1 MSKKQVIT
9 IEKEGSGWAN
19 VNECLLELLVAI
31 KNTGISNNFEYEKPV
46 TIGKLKEQTYCEER
60 LWDNDEYIAYKA
72 NLSTYESAI
81 NEALAALGWTIS
93 DTVTN
98 G

>member
-19 VNECLLELLVAI
+19 ANECISELSLAI
-31 KNTGISNNFEYEKPV
+31 KDSGISNNFEYEKPA

-60 LWDNDEYIAYKA
+60 LWDNDKYVTYKA

-93 DTVTN
+93 DTVTD